1 MSTEAAVK
9 VLLEKVA
16 ELEAKLASSTV
27 AAVDSSS
34 TENQPTNTSLRI
46 KLEYFSAAPGNNW
59 ITWVWKFK
67 NISQLN
73 N

>member
-27 AAVDSSS
+27 VAVDSIS

-46 KLEYFSAAPGNNW
+46 KPEYFLAVPGDNW
-59 ITWVWKFK
+59 ITWVRKFK
-67 NISQLN
+67 NIAQLN

>member
-16 ELEAKLASSTV
+16 ELEAKLASSSV

-34 TENQPTNTSLRI
+34 TENQSTNTSLRI
-46 KLEYFSAAPGNNW
+46 KPEYFSAVPGDNG
-59 ITWVWKFK
+59 ITWVRKFK
-67 NISQLN
+67 DIAQLN